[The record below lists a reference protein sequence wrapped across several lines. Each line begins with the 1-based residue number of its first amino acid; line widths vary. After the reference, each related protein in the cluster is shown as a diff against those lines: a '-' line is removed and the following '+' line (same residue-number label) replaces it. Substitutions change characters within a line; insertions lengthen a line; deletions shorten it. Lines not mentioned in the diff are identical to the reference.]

1 MLEREIEQKL
11 TKEVKRLGGLAYKF
25 VSPGN
30 SGVPDRLVILP
41 GGRVIFAELKTDKGV
56 LSGQQK
62 RQIARLQNLGCDV
75 RVIYGP
81 EGLREFLQDVIDDDF

>member
-1 MLEREIEQKL
+1 MLQREIEQKL
-11 TKEVKRLGGLAYKF
+11 TREIKRLGGLAYKF

-62 RQIARLQNLGCDV
+62 RQIARLQKLGCDV